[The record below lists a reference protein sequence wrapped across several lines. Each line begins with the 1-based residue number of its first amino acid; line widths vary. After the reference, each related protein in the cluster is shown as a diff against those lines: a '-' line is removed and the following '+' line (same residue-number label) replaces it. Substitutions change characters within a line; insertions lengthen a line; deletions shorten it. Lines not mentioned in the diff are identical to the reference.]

1 MLHRQGDV
9 RSTILTSKST
19 SVPNLTA
26 QTSVLITN
34 SKQLFSWGDY
44 DLSLYIP
51 ENSLPVNLQQCN
63 IHIKASITGDYQLL
77 PQDTHFVSAVFWF
90 ECVPRCQFSK
100 PLVLEIQHCAEPGNS
115 SELQFVRAEVEQE
128 NAVFRP
134 VSSITQ
140 AGFPTQNSYGFI
152 ELNSFSG
159 YGVSK
164 KGAKKRQYRALVYY
178 CKENSKSH
186 QIHFVISWNTK
197 AHKKVCY
204 LILNLHKLSY

>member
-1 MLHRQGDV
+1 MYLHVMYRYNLFCIIIIED
-9 RSTILTSKST
+9 
-19 SVPNLTA
+19 LTA
-26 QTSVLITN
+26 QFCSVESLTAHTSVLVTN
-34 SKQLFSWGDY
+34 SEQLFFWRDY
-44 DLSLYIP
+44 GLRLRIP
-51 ENSLPVNLQQCN
+51 GNSLPVNLQQCS
-63 IHIKASITGDYQLL
+63 IHIKASITGDYHLL

-90 ECVPRCQFSK
+90 ECVLRCQFSK

-140 AGFPTQNSYGFI
+140 AGFPTQSSYGFI

-159 YGVSK
+159 YGIAK
-164 KGAKKRQYRALVYY
+164 KGTKERQYRASVYY
-178 CKENSKSH
+178 REENARSH

-197 AHKKVCY
+197 AHKKVC
-204 LILNLHKLSY
+204 

>member
-1 MLHRQGDV
+1 MYLHLMY
-9 RSTILTSKST
+9 IIC
-19 SVPNLTA
+19 SVESLTA

-34 SKQLFSWGDY
+34 SEQLFPWHDY
-44 DLSLYIP
+44 GLSLYIP
-51 ENSLPVNLQQCN
+51 ENSLPVHLQQCL

-100 PLVLEIQHCAEPGNS
+100 SLVLEIQHCAEPGNS

-134 VSSITQ
+134 VSINIQ
-140 AGFPTQNSYGFI
+140 AGFPTQSSYCFI

-159 YGVSK
+159 YGVSQEDSEE
-164 KGAKKRQYRALVYY
+164 RQYRASVYY
-178 CKENSKSH
+178 REENLKSH
-186 QIHFVISWNTK
+186 QIHFVISLNTE
-197 AHKKVCY
+197 AHKTVCIY
-204 LILNLHKLSY
+204 ILII